1 MTTTN
6 NSSLPLPLAAVF
18 SIEGTTLT
26 HGEKSLLSAAQ
37 PLGVILF
44 GRNCESPHQVK
55 QLSDEIRTAVGW
67 DCPILI
73 DQEGGRVCR
82 MKSPHWHVHQAANDF
97 GKILESDF
105 DKGAERLNNEMTD
118 LARMLLKSGVD
129 VNCAPVLD
137 VLTDATHAAIG
148 DRAYSDNP
156 ELVAYAGD
164 IVCQAF
170 LDAGVTPVIK
180 HMPGHGRATVDS
192 HHDLPVVNASLDE
205 LMTTDFFPF
214 QSIAQKPYAASVW
227 GMVAHIVYP
236 QIDPSGLPAT
246 LSPIILNDIIRGK
259 IGFDGLLFS
268 DDLDMRAL
276 ETYGSIADRALLSL
290 QAGCDVALYCWA
302 KMDVMEELA
311 SKLPPLSASAW
322 QRWQNG
328 IEAKWVA

>member
-1 MTTTN
+1 MLN
-6 NSSLPLPLAAVF
+6 HA
-18 SIEGTTLT
+18 
-26 HGEKSLLSAAQ
+26 EKSILSAAQ

-44 GRNCESPHQVK
+44 GRNCETPHQVK
-55 QLSDEIRTAVGW
+55 QLSEEIRNAVGW

-82 MKSPHWHVHQAANDF
+82 MKSPHWHMHQAANDF
-97 GKILESDF
+97 GKILEADF
-105 DKGAERLNNEMTD
+105 DQGAERLTNEMTD

-137 VLTDATHAAIG
+137 VLTDVTHPAIG
-148 DRAYSDNP
+148 DRAYSADP
-156 ELVAYAGD
+156 EMVAYAGD

-180 HMPGHGRATVDS
+180 HMPGQGRATLDS
-192 HHDLPVVNASLDE
+192 HYDLPHVHASLDE
-205 LMTTDFFPF
+205 LMRTDFFPF
-214 QSIAQKPYAASVW
+214 QSIASKPYAASVW

-236 QIDPSGLPAT
+236 SIDASGLPAT
-246 LSPIILNDIIRGK
+246 LSPTILQDVIRQK

-268 DDLDMRAL
+268 DDLDMKAL
-276 ETYGSIADRALLSL
+276 EKYGSIADRALLSL

-311 SKLPPLSASAW
+311 SKLPPLSAAAW

-328 IEAKWVA
+328 IEAKWAA